1 MQLVRRIAL
10 AVRLGLCGRCW
21 PAFWVVA
28 IGFGRY
34 VVYVGIGLERFGRF
48 WTLLDAIWV
57 VTISF
62 GCYVL
67 GLAVSLHQNF
77 RKSIENA
84 SNLGRGGQFWLLR
97 TQASGRSGPEFH
109 KKYRKCIKFFAK
121 S

>member
-1 MQLVRRIAL
+1 MPRGIMAKIHKRAL
-10 AVRLGLCGRCW
+10 KRQEGGSGGGWCGRCW

-34 VVYVGIGLERFGRF
+34 VVSVGIDRSGAFRTVLV
-48 WTLLDAIWV
+48 A
-57 VTISF
+57 F
-62 GCYVL
+62 GC
-67 GLAVSLHQNF
+67 
-77 RKSIENA
+77 
-84 SNLGRGGQFWLLR
+84 NLGRDGQFWLLR